1 MNLEN
6 TSLDKRE
13 ALTKE
18 VEATQPIKID
28 ADLDFDAHSIFKIAC
43 LIEAEQAQ
51 ISENEAISKLL
62 LQKIVLKSKLS
73 GFKSADKSKLSAL
86 LDHVYQEQGYQGDWK
101 AFFNVENTQMSQVLH
116 RRKGIPMTLGIVLLE
131 FLESTGFNAQGI
143 CFPSGFII
151 QVNCENE
158 VIYIDPFIG
167 EFQTW
172 EQLEVKVR
180 GHLGNHAKLTLDMLN
195 VDTHKVVIKRLLN
208 IMKAAYLQASSFELA
223 LLCSDILL
231 RIDPQDIFER
241 RDRGFLFQQ
250 LDCVNLAVHDFE
262 FFIKK
267 FPEDPM
273 VSTLKKQIIEMNFN
287 KPVIH

>member
-6 TSLDKRE
+6 TETLI
-13 ALTKE
+13 KE
-18 VEATQPIKID
+18 IAPKSPLRLD
-28 ADLDFDAHSIFKIAC
+28 ADFDFESHPIFNVAC
-43 LIEAEQAQ
+43 LIEAEQTQ
-51 ISENEAISKLL
+51 ISENEPLSKLL

-73 GFKSADKSKLSAL
+73 AFKSADKNKLSAL
-86 LDHVYQEQGYQGDWK
+86 LEHVYQDQGYQGDWQT
-101 AFFNVENTQMSQVLH
+101 FFKVANTHMSQVLH

-131 FLESTGFNAQGI
+131 FLEHTGFNAQGI

-151 QVNCENE
+151 QVNCENK
-158 VIYIDPFIG
+158 VIYIDPFLG

-172 EQLEVKVR
+172 AQLEVKVR
-180 GHLGNHAKLTLDMLN
+180 GHLGNHAKLTLDMLK

-208 IMKAAYLQASSFELA
+208 IMKAAYLQESSFELA
-223 LLCSDILL
+223 LLCCDILL
-231 RIDPQDIFER
+231 RIDPQDVYER

>member
-6 TSLDKRE
+6 NETLVKDDIPVTMIN
-13 ALTKE
+13 L
-18 VEATQPIKID
+18 D
-28 ADLDFDAHSIFKIAC
+28 ADFDFEAHPLFDIAC
-43 LIEAEQAQ
+43 LIEAEQTQ
-51 ISENEAISKLL
+51 ISENEPLSKLL
-62 LQKIVLKSKLS
+62 LQKIILKSKLS
-73 GFKSADKSKLSAL
+73 HFKQADKNKLSAL
-86 LDHVYQEQGYQGDWK
+86 LDHVYQEQGYQGDWET
-101 AFFNVENTQMSQVLH
+101 FFKVENTHMSQVLK
-116 RRKGIPMTLGIVLLE
+116 RRKGIPMTLGIVLLK
-131 FLESTGFNAQGI
+131 FLEHTGFDAKGI

-158 VIYIDPFIG
+158 VIYIDPFLG

-172 EQLEVKVR
+172 AQLEVKVR
-180 GHLGNHAKLTLDMLN
+180 GHLGNHVKLTLDMLT
-195 VDTHKVVIKRLLN
+195 VDTHKMVIKRLLN
-208 IMKAAYLQASSFELA
+208 IMKAAYLQADSFELA

-231 RIDPQDIFER
+231 RIDPQDVYER

-250 LDCVNLAVHDFE
+250 LNCVSLAVHDFE

-273 VSTLKKQIIEMNFN
+273 VSTLKKQITQMNLH